1 MITGHA
7 TSGSAGRRRR
17 SAAAALVLGLLACA
31 VVATDVASAAVPTPT
46 RRATTTVRVAAGRRG
61 IAVVQVQ
68 GYLDPPVVALARRAV
83 TGANHARSTLL
94 LVQLDSGG
102 ALSTDLAPLLRAVR
116 QSRVPVVVWVGPSGA
131 RAEGGAA
138 LLAEAATVLFVS
150 PGSDVGPA
158 SPVRLDDP
166 SATSVASTA
175 AQLAALAGA
184 NGRTDA
190 RVGALARTR
199 LGASA
204 AAAAHVTDGVR
215 PTIGEVI
222 VTLDGRT
229 VHTAAGPVHLSTARV
244 IGTGR
249 GRRRQPNQDVVFASL
264 TLGARIQHTLID
276 PRIAYLLLVAGAAL
290 IVFEFFAAS
299 VGFAAAVG
307 AVALLGGAY
316 GCSHLPVHVWAAAL
330 LGAAVFGFA
339 VDVQAG
345 RLGPW
350 TVIGGAALLAGSLG
364 LFGGSSRLHVPW
376 WELAVVLLATLLFFI
391 GALPAFVRSRYS
403 TPTVGREGLVGE
415 LGQAEV
421 AVDPNGVVTIRGS
434 RWRAYTNRATPI
446 EQGAT
451 VRVVAVD
458 GLLLEVEPEAGGARD
473 YRDRARR
480 RRGPARSE
488 PAG

>member
-7 TSGSAGRRRR
+7 TSGPAGRRRR
-17 SAAAALVLGLLACA
+17 RAPAALVLGLLACA
-31 VVATDVASAAVPTPT
+31 VVATDAASAAVPTP
-46 RRATTTVRVAAGRRG
+46 RPATTAASAVAGRRG

-83 TGANHARSTLL
+83 ADANHARTTLL

-102 ALSTDLAPLLRAVR
+102 ALSTDLAPLLRDVR
-116 QSRVPVVVWVGPSGA
+116 QSRVPVAVWVGPSGA

-138 LLAEAATVLFVS
+138 LLAEAATVVFVS

-166 SATSVASTA
+166 SATSVPSTA
-175 AQLAALAGA
+175 AQLAAFAGA
-184 NGRTDA
+184 NGRSSGRA
-190 RVGALARTR
+190 AALARTR
-199 LGASA
+199 LGAGA
-204 AAAAHVTDGVR
+204 AAAGHVTNGVR

-222 VTLDGRT
+222 VTLDGQT
-229 VHTAAGPVHLSTARV
+229 VRTAAGPVHLSTARV

-276 PRIAYLLLVAGAAL
+276 PRVAYLLLVAGAAL

-307 AVALLGGAY
+307 AVAVLGGAY
-316 GCSHLPVHVWAAAL
+316 GCSHLPVHIWAAAL
-330 LGAAVFGFA
+330 IGVAGLGLAI
-339 VDVQAG
+339 DVQAG

-350 TVIGGAALLAGSLG
+350 TVIGGAALLGGSLG

-376 WELAVVLLATLLFFI
+376 WELAVVLVATLLFFV

-446 EQGAT
+446 EEGAT

-480 RRGPARSE
+480 RGPARSE